1 MTRLRKLASRIDA
14 AGDSD
19 RDAGSISLFVVV
31 IVLGLFAMLGLVVDG
46 SARLVAQQRVTNQ
59 AEQAARAAAQSIDV
73 TALRAGDPVSLDTAA
88 ATRAATAY
96 VAAVPGMQDPQVQV
110 TATTVTVT
118 VRTTVQPQIL
128 SIAGIGPL
136 TVTGTGSAQLL
147 RGTTTGETP

>member
-1 MTRLRKLASRIDA
+1 MNRIRKPVFRIDGSA
-14 AGDSD
+14 DS
-19 RDAGSISLFVVV
+19 GSISLFVVV

-46 SARLVAQQRVTNQ
+46 STRLVAQQRVSNQ
-59 AEQAARAAAQSIDV
+59 AEQAARAAAQSVNV
-73 TALRAGDPVSLDTAA
+73 TALRAGSAATLDAAA

-96 VAAVPGMQDPQVQV
+96 LAAVPGMQDPHVQV

-136 TVTGTGSAQLL
+136 TVTGNGSAQLL